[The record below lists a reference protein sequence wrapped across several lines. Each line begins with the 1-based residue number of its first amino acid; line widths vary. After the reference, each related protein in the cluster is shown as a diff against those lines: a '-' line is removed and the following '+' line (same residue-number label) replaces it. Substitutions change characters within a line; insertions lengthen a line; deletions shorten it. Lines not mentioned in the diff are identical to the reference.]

1 MRSMQRRSTFREE
14 YRALVRERILDLARP
29 ILAREGEGAVRMNKL
44 SEEIGV
50 SIGSMYR
57 YFPSRDDL
65 IATLWLER
73 IERVASAV
81 EAHGAADLHALVE
94 AWTDA
99 ACEDPQAV
107 VKLAEALESAARS
120 GDDTAALEEPASLA
134 AALVD
139 ALRLASVPGIH
150 DRGGAT
156 WRAVVLLRVVA
167 AVALPPPGQSPD
179 PALAQRS
186 VSALID
192 RWIDR

>member
-1 MRSMQRRSTFREE
+1 MQRRSTFREE

-73 IERVASAV
+73 IERIASTV
-81 EAHGAADLHALVE
+81 DSQEAADLHALVE

-107 VKLAEALESAARS
+107 VKLAEALESAVTS
-120 GDDTAALEEPASLA
+120 GDDKTALQEPASLG

-139 ALRLASVPGIH
+139 ALRLASVPGINS
-150 DRGGAT
+150 RSSAA
-156 WRAVVLLRVVA
+156 WRAAVLLRVVA
-167 AVALPPPGQSPD
+167 AVAVPPPGQPPD
-179 PALAQRS
+179 PNLARRS
-186 VSALID
+186 GSALID
-192 RWIDR
+192 RWIRGK